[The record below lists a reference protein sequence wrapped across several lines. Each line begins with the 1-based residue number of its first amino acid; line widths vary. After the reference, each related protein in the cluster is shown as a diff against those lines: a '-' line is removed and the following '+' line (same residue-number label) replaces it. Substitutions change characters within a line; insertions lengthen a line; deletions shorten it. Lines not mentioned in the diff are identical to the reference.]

1 MFKIDLRESKVN
13 ELVKLLPIE
22 FFVGEKTITIHS
34 LQKNQFSEFR
44 LNYEVDEE
52 ERSEVEELIRLYL
65 LTSDFKRSES
75 WYTLENFEL
84 NLGAKN
90 DSIE

>member
-75 WYTLENFEL
+75 
-84 NLGAKN
+84 
-90 DSIE
+90 